1 MKNKYVCEVC
11 GKEYKVRRHYDAHIQ
26 KHVDQYAEDAATP
39 AVKLQSIAT
48 PAGVDGP
55 PEGDKEVM
63 SGASPASPG
72 AGASEVF
79 QSMGNS
85 GSYAPEAPD
94 IPDEGE
100 AVAQLKLLREA
111 LGVDELEQSVKRL
124 SAQLSQVNREIVE
137 GAIPGQGG
145 GIDLTKYG
153 VTPET
158 IQTGLK
164 MVMDAIFDGNKSVDP
179 DEQLVR
185 IIVNENKARKA
196 ANMAEK
202 VKLVMD
208 AIDKGDSLYVGE
220 PK

>member
-26 KHVDQYAEDAATP
+26 KHVPQSGVIPEENPVDSPVSSPLASVED
-39 AVKLQSIAT
+39 
-48 PAGVDGP
+48 
-55 PEGDKEVM
+55 
-63 SGASPASPG
+63 
-72 AGASEVF
+72 
-79 QSMGNS
+79 
-85 GSYAPEAPD
+85 
-94 IPDEGE
+94 E